1 MGLMASSE
9 ATGDACRL
17 YLAWATYKLP
27 QMAQNFP
34 ETPTKI
40 GISSDQ
46 KAEEL
51 DRRIPVAPMMDWTD
65 AADFPRGI
73 MCLDRRETPL
83 SPLRRPGIQSA
94 GHFAAGV
101 IT

>member
-27 QMAQNFP
+27 QMAQNLP
-34 ETPTKI
+34 ETPLAETPTKI

-46 KAEEL
+46 KAEKL
-51 DRRIPVAPMMDWTD
+51 DRRISVAPVFNLPDIL
-65 AADFPRGI
+65 P
-73 MCLDRRETPL
+73 
-83 SPLRRPGIQSA
+83 
-94 GHFAAGV
+94 
-101 IT
+101 